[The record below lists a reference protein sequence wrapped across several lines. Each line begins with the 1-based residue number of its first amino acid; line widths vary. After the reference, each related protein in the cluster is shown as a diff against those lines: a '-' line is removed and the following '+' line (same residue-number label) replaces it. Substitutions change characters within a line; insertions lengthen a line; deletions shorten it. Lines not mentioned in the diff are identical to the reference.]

1 MTEQEYIL
9 AKAQGSITATINILR
24 DLTPGNL
31 TSVMTEEEY
40 HKVMN
45 QLYAWQGKLF
55 VTIEIKQD

>member
-9 AKAQGSITATINILR
+9 AKAQGSITAAINILR
-24 DLTPGNL
+24 DLPPEKL
-31 TSVMTEEEY
+31 TSIMTKEEY

-45 QLYAWQGKLF
+45 QLYGWQGKLF